1 MKSTTCLLRILI
13 ALSFLNLFSLQSIA
27 YSNKLNHAIDS
38 VDMAIQNINNII
50 SMRYQSIDS
59 LRGYGN
65 RSSAE
70 LDILTAREYEG
81 LNNDSSIVY
90 YTSAI
95 HKAGSDTAVANRAKI
110 YMARRMAVA
119 TMFNEAADLLDSIKP
134 EELSNY
140 DKLQYFKSLATIN
153 LEYYR
158 YSNIDKIKEK
168 SRNNA
173 INALDSI
180 LAILPEKDNY
190 HKIARAQ
197 HGVLTGNE
205 TIATGDLLEI
215 IDSSNTED
223 KAYYD
228 AVSMLAELY
237 GGNEKTR
244 EEYMYY
250 LALAAKSNLT
260 RGNLENAPLLH
271 LGKQLFENGDLN
283 RAYTYMHQAGANIY
297 NSNSRNLYTQLVP
310 TMANMIEANRDHE
323 AKMNSIHI
331 FTYIFALVIII
342 ILGTLLWKRHN
353 ALIRKNIENKLLS
366 DSLHAGEDYT
376 NRILDLCSYYI
387 ESMEEFNRLVDR
399 KIKTNQIKDLHQMI
413 ESGKA
418 LKSMNESFFE
428 VFDNAALNIYPDYIS
443 QLNTLLLPDK
453 QFSEPEAGK
462 LCPEL
467 RIAFFMR
474 MGVTDSTR
482 LSKFLGLSLNT
493 IYTYRNRLK
502 SRAINRENF
511 EDSIINLR

>member
-1 MKSTTCLLRILI
+1 
-13 ALSFLNLFSLQSIA
+13 
-27 YSNKLNHAIDS
+27 
-38 VDMAIQNINNII
+38 
-50 SMRYQSIDS
+50 
-59 LRGYGN
+59 
-65 RSSAE
+65 
-70 LDILTAREYEG
+70 
-81 LNNDSSIVY
+81 
-90 YTSAI
+90 
-95 HKAGSDTAVANRAKI
+95 
-110 YMARRMAVA
+110 
-119 TMFNEAADLLDSIKP
+119 
-134 EELSNY
+134 
-140 DKLQYFKSLATIN
+140 
-153 LEYYR
+153 
-158 YSNIDKIKEK
+158 
-168 SRNNA
+168 
-173 INALDSI
+173 
-180 LAILPEKDNY
+180 
-190 HKIARAQ
+190 
-197 HGVLTGNE
+197 
-205 TIATGDLLEI
+205 
-215 IDSSNTED
+215 
-223 KAYYD
+223 
-228 AVSMLAELY
+228 
-237 GGNEKTR
+237 
-244 EEYMYY
+244 
-250 LALAAKSNLT
+250 
-260 RGNLENAPLLH
+260 
-271 LGKQLFENGDLN
+271 
-283 RAYTYMHQAGANIY
+283 
-297 NSNSRNLYTQLVP
+297 
-310 TMANMIEANRDHE
+310 MANMIEANRDHE

-366 DSLHAGEDYT
+366 DSLHAGEDYS

-511 EDSIINLR
+511 EDSIINMH